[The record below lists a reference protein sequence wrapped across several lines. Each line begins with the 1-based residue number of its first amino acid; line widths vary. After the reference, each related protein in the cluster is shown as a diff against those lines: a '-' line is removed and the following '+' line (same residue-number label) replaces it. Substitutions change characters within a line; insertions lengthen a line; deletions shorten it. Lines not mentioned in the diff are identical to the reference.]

1 MQEGQTL
8 VGGMLYLEVDGR
20 RIDAK
25 GEFTYG
31 LGRPKRT
38 PIIGSDSVHGWS
50 TEVQVPYIEG
60 AVTVTRETDEV
71 AICELESA
79 TATLQLQNGK
89 VFVLSQ
95 ACYAGEGAIKTKESE
110 MGLRLEGLRG
120 EVIK

>member
-1 MQEGQTL
+1 MQRGETL
-8 VGGMLYLEVDGR
+8 IGGMLYLEVNGA

-31 LGRPKRT
+31 LGLPKRT
-38 PIIGSDSVHGWS
+38 PIIGADNVHGWS

-60 AVTVTRETDEV
+60 ALTVTGTTDEK
-71 AICELESA
+71 AICTLEGA

-89 VFVLSQ
+89 VFVLTQ
-95 ACYAGEGAIKTKESE
+95 ACYAGEGNIKTKESE
-110 MGLRLEGLRG
+110 MAMRLEGIRG